1 MLIQSDYITYDQIS
15 TLSLEIREW
24 LNQMSSPIQVIEE
37 LVVKISVLEEELE
50 ISREQVITL
59 KAELSAQSQQIE
71 DYQEELAASHKD
83 MEALNLELQNCYQ
96 FMESQRKVVN
106 LRKGLKT
113 INPSKNSYKPIRAAT
128 PTKAQG

>member
-1 MLIQSDYITYDQIS
+1 MLTQTDDIIYNQIS
-15 TLSLEIREW
+15 TLWPEIRAE
-24 LNQMSSPIQVIEE
+24 LNQMSSPIQVIEK
-37 LVVKISVLEEELE
+37 LVAKISVLEEELE

-59 KAELSAQSQQIE
+59 KAELSDQSQQIE
-71 DYQEELAASHKD
+71 DYREELEASHKD

-113 INPSKNSYKPIRAAT
+113 INPPKNSYRRTRSAT
-128 PTKAQG
+128 PTKAHG